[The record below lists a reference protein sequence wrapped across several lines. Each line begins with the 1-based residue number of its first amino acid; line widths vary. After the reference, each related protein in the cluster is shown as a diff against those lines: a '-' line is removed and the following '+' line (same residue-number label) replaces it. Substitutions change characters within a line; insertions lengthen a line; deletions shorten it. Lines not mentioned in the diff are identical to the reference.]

1 MPKGAEPLSEDKIN
15 AARPAENR
23 YKLFDGNGLFLLVTP
38 DGTKYWRFKY
48 RFDGREKQL
57 SFGIYPATSLEDAR
71 CKRDLA
77 RDLLRMRVDPGAL
90 RKEEKAREK
99 TERLESKR
107 TPSVRVTFEGAVE
120 VWKGSNILHL
130 TMDEAR
136 FVARLLDNVTR

>member
-1 MPKGAEPLSEDKIN
+1 
-15 AARPAENR
+15 
-23 YKLFDGNGLFLLVTP
+23 
-38 DGTKYWRFKY
+38 
-48 RFDGREKQL
+48 
-57 SFGIYPATSLEDAR
+57 
-71 CKRDLA
+71 
-77 RDLLRMRVDPGAL
+77 MRVDPGAL

-99 TERLESKR
+99 TERLASKR